1 MPLMKRFLI
10 RISMSLAASIL
21 WPVMAASLELCTV
34 TLDDFDFGTVSVRG
48 GSTPQVMGTL
58 RIDCSALVLAS
69 LIRFCIHVGPGD
81 GEAGASNT
89 PRYMTRADGTRLAYQ
104 LYRGGYGGQ
113 VLNEI
118 NGISFNLLNTK
129 IYEEPIYAQII
140 DTGTAVKGGSYDSFF
155 QGGEN
160 SIHFSATAGVLLSC
174 TSLGPQIA
182 GNFTVSADI
191 VPSCTVSAGTLD
203 FGTLGTNVTAP
214 VAGQTTIDVT
224 CSDNTPYTVYL
235 GSGTGAGVSSPAARK
250 MSSGANTLSYGLYR
264 NSSMTQP
271 WGWTHGVDG
280 LSATGI
286 GAVQSI
292 PVYGQINPGQTAPV
306 GIYNDSVVITVE
318 Y

>member
-10 RISMSLAASIL
+10 RIAVSLSVTVRLAG
-21 WPVMAASLELCTV
+21 MAESAELCSV
-34 TLDDFDFGTVSVRG
+34 TLDDFDFGEVSVRG
-48 GSTPQVMGTL
+48 GSTPQIMGTL
-58 RIDCSALVLAS
+58 RIDCRALILGS
-69 LIRFCIHVGPGD
+69 LIRFCIHVGAGD
-81 GEAGASNT
+81 GGAGASNI
-89 PRYMTRADGTRLAYQ
+89 PRYMIRADGTRLAYQ

-113 VLNEI
+113 VVNDI
-118 NGISFNLLNTK
+118 NGISLSLLNTK
-129 IYEEPIYAQII
+129 IYEEPIYAQIL
-140 DTGTAVKGGSYDSFF
+140 DTGTAVNGGTYDSHFL
-155 QGGEN
+155 GGVDLT
-160 SIHFSATAGVLLSC
+160 ATAGLALSC
-174 TSLGPQIA
+174 TTFGEQIT
-182 GNFTVSADI
+182 GDFTVSADI

-224 CSDNTPYTVYL
+224 CSDNIPYTVYL
-235 GSGTGAGVSSPAARK
+235 GSGTGTGVSGPAARK

-264 NSSMTQP
+264 NPSMTQP

>member
-1 MPLMKRFLI
+1 MLLMRRFLI
-10 RISMSLAASIL
+10 TIAMSLAGSLPLAG
-21 WPVMAASLELCTV
+21 MAASAELCTV
-34 TLDDFDFGTVSVRG
+34 TMDDFDFATVSVRG
-48 GSTPQVMGTL
+48 GSTPQIMGTL
-58 RIDCSALVLAS
+58 RIDCSVLPLLS

-81 GEAGASNT
+81 GGAGGSNI

-113 VLNEI
+113 VVNDI
-118 NGISFNLLNTK
+118 NGISFTLLNTK
-129 IYEEPIYAQII
+129 IYEEPIYAQIL
-140 DTGTAVKGGSYDSFF
+140 DTGTAVKGGSYDSNFL
-155 QGGEN
+155 GGVD
-160 SIHFSATAGVLLSC
+160 FTATAGVALNC
-174 TSLGPQIA
+174 TIYGPQTT
-182 GNFTVSADI
+182 GNFMVSADI

-203 FGTLGTNVTAP
+203 FGTLGTRVTAP

-224 CSDNTPYTVYL
+224 CSDNTPYSVYL
-235 GSGTGAGVSSPAARK
+235 GPGMGAGVSSPAARK

-264 NSSMTQP
+264 NQSMTQP

-280 LSATGI
+280 LSSTGT

>member
-1 MPLMKRFLI
+1 MPLMKRVLI
-10 RISMSLAASIL
+10 RTSMSLAASIL
-21 WPVMAASLELCTV
+21 WPAMATGLDVCTV

-48 GSTPQVMGTL
+48 GSTPQIMGTL
-58 RIDCSALVLAS
+58 RIDCSVLPLVS

-81 GEAGASNT
+81 GGAGGSNI
-89 PRYMTRADGTRLAYQ
+89 PRYMTRADDTRLAYQ

-113 VLNEI
+113 VVNDI
-118 NGISFNLLNTK
+118 NGISLTLLNTK
-129 IYEEPIYAQII
+129 IYEEPIYAQIL
-140 DTGTAVKGGSYDSFF
+140 DTGTAVKGGSYDSNFL
-155 QGGEN
+155 GGV
-160 SIHFSATAGVLLSC
+160 HLTATAGLALSC
-174 TSLGPQIA
+174 TTYGSQTT

-250 MSSGANTLSYGLYR
+250 MSSGANTLSYGLFR
-264 NSSMTQP
+264 NPSMTQP